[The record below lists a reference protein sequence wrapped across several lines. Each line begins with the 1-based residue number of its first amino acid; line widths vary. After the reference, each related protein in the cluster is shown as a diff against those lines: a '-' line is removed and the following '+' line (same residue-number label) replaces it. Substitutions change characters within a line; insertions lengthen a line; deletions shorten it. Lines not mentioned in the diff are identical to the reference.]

1 MATNPLSS
9 LTATNSAELADA
21 VFRQK
26 EQRRCSLAA
35 LPVEEKYRHFLQLQR
50 MVFETLR
57 AAGRPCPEVWPVTKS
72 KHGDAIQEGLD
83 DLSAGRVRPADEVLA
98 ELRQRLR

>member
-9 LTATNSAELADA
+9 LTASTSAELAEA

-50 MVFETLR
+50 MVAETLR
-57 AAGRPCPEVWPVTKS
+57 AAERPCPAVWPINNS
-72 KHGDAIQEGLD
+72 SQHAAIQDGLD
-83 DLSAGRVRPADEVLA
+83 DLAAGRVRPAEEVLT